1 MAEETT
7 KTFYVTPGNIV
18 TDAEGKKFT
27 GQTVKFTDKDAQRLV
42 RKGLI
47 SATKPKVED
56 DE

>member
-7 KTFYVTPGNIV
+7 KTFYVTAGNIV

-27 GQTVKFTDKDAQRLV
+27 GQAVKFTDKDARRLV